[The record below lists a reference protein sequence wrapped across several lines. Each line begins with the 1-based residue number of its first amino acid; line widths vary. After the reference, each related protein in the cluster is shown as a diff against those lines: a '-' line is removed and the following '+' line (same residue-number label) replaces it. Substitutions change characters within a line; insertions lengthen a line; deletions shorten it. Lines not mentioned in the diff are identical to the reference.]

1 MSRIVKKRY
10 LGKRKVFNMEVED
23 LHNYITAG
31 GTVLHNCD
39 QLRYMC
45 VSRTMRAE
53 AEKAAAEIE
62 DEDETS
68 EDYESYMTGGEAG
81 ASYIAYGAAS

>member
-1 MSRIVKKRY
+1 MARIVRKRY

-39 QLRYMC
+39 SLRYFC

-53 AEKAAAEIE
+53 AEKSAAEIE
-62 DEDETS
+62 GEEDAG
-68 EDYESYMTGGEAG
+68 EDYEHYMTGGEAD
-81 ASYIAYGAAS
+81 ASYMAYGA